1 MTTAQ
6 AVGAVSRE
14 AAEWYAINWQ
24 AINRNVR
31 RLQVRIVQATKESR
45 WDRARALQRLLTHSY
60 SGKVLAVRR
69 VTENDGKK
77 TPGVDQEIWDTPE
90 KKTQAVHTFKRR
102 GYQSQPLR
110 RVYIPKSDGK
120 TMRPL
125 GIPTMKDRAQQ
136 ALYLLALAPVE
147 ETTADR
153 NSYGFRQQRSCDDAI
168 EQCFKALRSANT
180 QWILE
185 GDIKSCFDK
194 ISHDW
199 LLAHV
204 PMDRVILQKWLKSGY
219 MEKHVLH
226 DMTEGTPQGGIIS
239 PALAN
244 CALDGLERLLQG
256 KYPAG
261 KRLKSL
267 GGEKPCVNLVRYAD
281 DFIITSKSN
290 ELLEGEIKPLV
301 EQFLQERG
309 LELSPTK
316 TVITH
321 VEQGFDFLGQNVR
334 RYPNGKLLIKPSKKN
349 VKTFLEGIRQTI
361 KAAHGV
367 TAADLIDQLNPKIR
381 GWANYHRHVVSKRT
395 FGRVDHT
402 LFSSLWKWARR
413 RHPNKSPR
421 WFKPKYFDRRGNRD
435 WSFFGETCD
444 DEGRPTKVWLYYA
457 MSTPIKRHVKVRG
470 EANPYDPTYET
481 YFEER
486 EGAHMLETFRG
497 TRTLRYLWYEQRG
510 LCNQCNT
517 KITRI
522 TGWRL
527 HYCVPVCRVVLLVPR
542 TAFYFIPSAMTGFI
556 VSVYPFRN
564 RVSPKEAFEGLE
576 LGEGKPSRPVLRGP
590 GGHQAA
596 WLLGNQLPN
605 RRPLWS
611 YRMVAQTWRRVR
623 PLLGR
628 AR

>member
-1 MTTAQ
+1 MMTAQ
-6 AVGAVSRE
+6 AVGAVSDE

-24 AINRNVR
+24 TINRNVR

-45 WDRARALQRLLTHSY
+45 WGKVRALQRLLTHSY

-90 KKTQAVHTFKRR
+90 KKTQAVQALRRR

-136 ALYLLALAPVE
+136 ALYLLALVPVV
-147 ETTADR
+147 ETTADK
-153 NSYGFRQQRSCDDAI
+153 NSYGFRQQRSCADAI
-168 EQCFKALRSANT
+168 KQCFLALRSANT

-226 DMTEGTPQGGIIS
+226 ETTDGTPQGGIIS

-244 CALDGLERLLQG
+244 CALDGLERLLRE
-256 KYPAG
+256 KYPAE

-267 GGEKPCVNLVRYAD
+267 GGRKPCVNLVRYAD
-281 DFIITSKSN
+281 DFVITSKSK

-321 VEQGFDFLGQNVR
+321 VEKGFDFLGQNVR

-349 VKTFLEGIRQTI
+349 VKTFLDGTRQTI
-361 KAAHGV
+361 KAALGMS
-367 TAADLIDQLNPKIR
+367 AADLIDQLNPKIR

-402 LFSSLWKWARR
+402 IFFSLWQWARR
-413 RHPNKSPR
+413 RHPNKNPR
-421 WFKPKYFDRRGNRD
+421 WFKSKYFERRGDRD
-435 WSFFGETCD
+435 WSFFGESCD
-444 DEGRPTKVWLYYA
+444 DEGRPKKVWLFHA
-457 MSTPIKRHVKVRG
+457 KSTPIKRHVKVKG

-510 LCNQCNT
+510 LCTQCNT

-527 HYCVPVCRVVLLVPR
+527 HYCVPRVKGGSTGATNCVLLHPECHDRVHR
-542 TAFYFIPSAMTGFI
+542 QHLF
-556 VSVYPFRN
+556 VSKSR
-564 RVSPKEAFEGLE
+564 L
-576 LGEGKPSRPVLRGP
+576 PSRGV
-590 GGHQAA
+590 
-596 WLLGNQLPN
+596 
-605 RRPLWS
+605 RR
-611 YRMVAQTWRRVR
+611 A
-623 PLLGR
+623 
-628 AR
+628 